1 MITSH
6 PLKRSSIVL
15 LYFICLVAI
24 TTACGHRQ
32 KFEKQKWNEQNETGE
47 YPFRQSM
54 LNDLMEHHGLKGK
67 SYYDVI
73 DLVGEPEK
81 KRNNKSRG
89 LYYNILKKVNQKDEP
104 VYIKNL
110 ILRLTWDSVVD
121 ELAIEEIKND

>member
-1 MITSH
+1 M
-6 PLKRSSIVL
+6 KRNSIVL

-32 KFEKQKWNEQNETGE
+32 KFEKAKWNEQNESGN
-47 YPFRQSM
+47 YPYRKSM
-54 LNDLMEHHGLKGK
+54 LNDLMNHHAIKGK
-67 SYYDVI
+67 SYNDVI
-73 DLVGEPEK
+73 ELVGEPEK
-81 KRNNKSRG
+81 KGNNKGRN